1 MITPDMV
8 KAMDTP
14 WLNWLAGVAT
24 VLLVVAYEV
33 AQRWRHQH
41 APLQHAPQAHADLR
55 KAWFKAVSDQPGSEI
70 IAVQTLRNSLMSAT
84 LTAST
89 AALGLMGTVTLAAS
103 SLHQMLSDQ
112 ASLAAWAQPRA
123 LMELLLMVTLFT
135 AMACSTMAVRYLN
148 HASYIL
154 SMPVMSATRQT
165 WAATGI
171 HYLRRGGV
179 LYGWGLRALLMVAP
193 LVVSIVTP
201 LAGPLA
207 SLGLLVVLWQLD
219 QVNFN
224 APHSHLNNP

>member
-1 MITPDMV
+1 MSPATHDPSV
-8 KAMDTP
+8 
-14 WLNWLAGVAT
+14 WLNWLAALSTVALVAT
-24 VLLVVAYEV
+24 YEV
-33 AQRWRHQH
+33 LQRWRHQH
-41 APLQHAPQAHADLR
+41 APEQHAPQAHADLR
-55 KAWFKAVSDQPGSEI
+55 EAWFRAVSDQVGSEI

-84 LTAST
+84 LTTST

-103 SLHQMLSDQ
+103 SLHDMLSDS
-112 ASLAAWAQPRA
+112 ASLAAWVQPRA
-123 LMELLLMVTLFT
+123 LMEVLLMVALFA
-135 AMACSTMAVRYLN
+135 AMACSAMAVRYLN

-154 SMPVMSATRQT
+154 SMPVMSATRQN
-165 WAATGI
+165 WAGTGI

-193 LVVSIVTP
+193 LVVSIVSP

-224 APHSHLNNP
+224 EPSPHATQA

>member
-1 MITPDMV
+1 MSATLFD
-8 KAMDTP
+8 AN
-14 WLNWLAGVAT
+14 WLNWLAGVSTVGMVAT
-24 VLLVVAYEV
+24 YEL
-33 AQRWRHQH
+33 AQRWRYQH
-41 APLQHAPQAHADLR
+41 DPLQHAPQAHADLR
-55 KAWFKAVSDQPGSEI
+55 EAWFKAVSEQVGSEI

-103 SLHQMLSDQ
+103 SLHDILGDSDRLST
-112 ASLAAWAQPRA
+112 WVHPRA
-123 LMELLLMVTLFT
+123 LMELLLMVALFA

-148 HASYIL
+148 HATYIL
-154 SMPVMSATRQT
+154 SMPVMSATRQN
-165 WAATGI
+165 WAGTGI

-207 SLGLLVVLWQLD
+207 SMGLLVVLWQLD

-224 APHSHLNNP
+224 ATVTPP

>member
-1 MITPDMV
+1 MSTALVD
-8 KAMDTP
+8 ANWLN
-14 WLNWLAGVAT
+14 WLNWLAGVSTVAMVAT
-24 VLLVVAYEV
+24 YELV
-33 AQRWRHQH
+33 QRWRHQH
-41 APLQHAPQAHADLR
+41 DPLQHAPQAHADLR
-55 KAWFKAVSDQPGSEI
+55 EAWFKAVSEQVGSEI

-103 SLHQMLSDQ
+103 SLHDILGDSDRV
-112 ASLAAWAQPRA
+112 STWVQPRA
-123 LMELLLMVTLFT
+123 LMELLLMVALFA
-135 AMACSTMAVRYLN
+135 AMACSAMAVRYLN

-154 SMPVMSATRQT
+154 SMPVMSATRQG
-165 WAATGI
+165 WASTGI

-224 APHSHLNNP
+224 AAIQPPA